1 MNTDVMFSSATGEW
15 ETPQD
20 LFDFLDGLFHF
31 TLDAAASVENAKCAR
46 YFTKE
51 DDALVQTWSGRVWV
65 NPPYGREIGGFVEK
79 GARSVF
85 SRDAEVVVML
95 LPARTDTA
103 WWHDWVMSAQEIWLI
118 RGRLKFGGAKNCAP
132 FPSCVVVFTRVGR
145 EKNPDLYQLE
155 RDDEG
160 VWGVW

>member
-1 MNTDVMFSSATGEW
+1 MNTDVMFSSAIGEW

-20 LFDFLDGLFHF
+20 LFDFLDGLFGF
-31 TLDAAASVENAKCAR
+31 TLDAAASVGNAKCSR

-51 DDALVQTWSGRVWV
+51 DDALAQEWNGRVWV
-65 NPPYGREIGGFVEK
+65 NPPYGREIGRFVEK

-103 WWHDWVMSAQEIWLI
+103 WWHDWVMNAQEIWLI
-118 RGRLKFGGAKNCAP
+118 RGRLRFGGTKNSAP
-132 FPSCVVVFTRVGR
+132 FPSCVAVFMGC
-145 EKNPDLYQLE
+145 EKSPKLYQLE

-160 VWGVW
+160 VWGIW

>member
-31 TLDAAASVENAKCAR
+31 TLDAAASDGNAKCSR

-51 DDALVQTWSGRVWV
+51 DDALAQVWDGRVWV

-79 GARSVF
+79 AAES
-85 SRDAEVVVML
+85 STAEVVVML
-95 LPARTDTA
+95 LPCRTDTA
-103 WWHDWVMSAQEIWLI
+103 WWHKHVMVVAKEVWLI
-118 RGRLKFGGAKNCAP
+118 RGRLKFGGAKNSAP
-132 FPSCVVVFTRVGR
+132 FPSCVVVFNHEYRDGPVFHR
-145 EKNPDLYQLE
+145 LE
-155 RDDEG
+155 RSKDG
-160 VWGVW
+160 RWRRLW